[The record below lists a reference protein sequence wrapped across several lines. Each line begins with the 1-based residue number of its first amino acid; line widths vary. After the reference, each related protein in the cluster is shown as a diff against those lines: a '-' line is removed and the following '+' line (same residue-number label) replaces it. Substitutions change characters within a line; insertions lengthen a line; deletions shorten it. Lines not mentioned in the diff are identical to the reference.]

1 MAFVPPKLPSVH
13 RAGAPFFLGSLALA
27 VLALA
32 FGLEG
37 LGLALLLLTLYIVY
51 FFRDPDRTTPEG
63 SGFLVSA
70 ADGIVTS
77 IAEIA
82 PPAELGM
89 GDEPRLRISTFL
101 SVFDVHVN
109 RNPASG
115 TVSRLVYVPGK
126 FLNATLDKSSEENER
141 QLVRIDMDDGRAVAF
156 VQIAGLIARRIV
168 CQLEE
173 GGRVEAGARMGLI
186 RFGSRVDVWCPPGM
200 RAMVIEGQRV
210 IGGESVLAADAPLT
224 PPERGRRS

>member
-32 FGLEG
+32 FGLDG
-37 LGLALLLLTLYIVY
+37 LGIALLLLTLYIVF
-51 FFRDPDRTTPEG
+51 FFRDPDRTTPG
-63 SGFLVSA
+63 GDGFLVSA

-77 IAEIA
+77 IAEA
-82 PPAELGM
+82 VPPAELGM
-89 GDEPRLRISTFL
+89 GDTPRLRISTFL

-115 TVSRLVYVPGK
+115 KVSRLVYVPGK

-141 QLVRIDMDDGRAVAF
+141 QLVRIDMADGRAVAF
-156 VQIAGLIARRIV
+156 VQIAGLIARRII
-168 CQLEE
+168 CEIAE
-173 GGRVEAGARMGLI
+173 GETVEAGARMGLI

-200 RAMVIEGQRV
+200 RAMVLEGQRV
-210 IGGESVLAADAPLT
+210 TGGETAIAADGPLAPPL
-224 PPERGRRS
+224 PGHRS

>member
-1 MAFVPPKLPSVH
+1 MAFVPPTLPSVH

-32 FGLEG
+32 FGLGG
-37 LGLALLLLTLYIVY
+37 LGIALLLLTLYIVY
-51 FFRDPDRTTPEG
+51 FFRDPDRTTPDG
-63 SGFLVSA
+63 DGFLVSA

-77 IAEIA
+77 IAEA
-82 PPAELGM
+82 VPPAELGM

-126 FLNATLDKSSEENER
+126 FLNATLDKSSEDNER
-141 QLVRIDMDDGRAVAF
+141 QLVRIDMANGRSLAF

-168 CQLEE
+168 CDLAE
-173 GGRVEAGARMGLI
+173 GDRVEAGARMGLI

-200 RAMVIEGQRV
+200 RAMVLEGQRV
-210 IGGESVLAADAPLT
+210 TGGETAIAADGPLLS
-224 PPERGRRS
+224 PERGHRS